1 MDFQRLRVAWNV
13 KACHEAEG
21 NPKMAVRI
29 LNISVDFFLFVP
41 YLFRL
46 VSTELKD
53 QTLSCQTLFS
63 ASREFPLQQLAVFD
77 ACPELPKKRSGSA
90 LFYHVTKGHVDS

>member
-63 ASREFPLQQLAVFD
+63 LLGSSRCNSSPSSTHVRSFQRKGVAVH
-77 ACPELPKKRSGSA
+77 CS
-90 LFYHVTKGHVDS
+90 TM